1 MGEERVM
8 GVKRKRRRNYKKER
22 RQLLIIW
29 VLIILAV
36 ILLGV
41 SGYALFQAFQ
51 KPSAEE
57 LLEKG
62 FQQMQEEDYEGAKD
76 SFQTV
81 IEMEQIGVEGDSSR
95 TDSQDTAYIAEAYR
109 GLGLVSFELE
119 QYEEVQMHLQKVIEL
134 KGEETPILYNLLGIS
149 AMKLESYDSALEAF
163 ERGIEFPETETYQD
177 AEGKE
182 QTVDYAAVLQEM
194 KFNRIVCLE
203 KRLDWE
209 KAKEAIETYINE
221 YPNDETAQKEA
232 EFLSTR

>member
-1 MGEERVM
+1 MREERVM
-8 GVKRKRRRNYKKER
+8 GVKRKRRRNYKKKR
-22 RQLLIIW
+22 RQLMIIW

-62 FQQMQEEDYEGAKD
+62 FQQMQEEDYEGAED

-81 IEMEQIGVEGDSSR
+81 IETEQTDEEEDSSK

-119 QYEEVQMHLQKVIEL
+119 QYEEVQTYLQKAIEL
-134 KGEETPILYNLLGIS
+134 NGEATPILYNLLGIS
-149 AMKLESYDSALEAF
+149 AMKLEAYDSALEAF
-163 ERGIEFPETETYQD
+163 ESGIEFPETETYQD
-177 AEGKE
+177 AEGNE

-221 YPNDETAQKEA
+221 YPDDETAQKEA

>member
-1 MGEERVM
+1 MM
-8 GVKRKRRRNYKKER
+8 
-22 RQLLIIW
+22 IW

-36 ILLGV
+36 ILLGA

-81 IEMEQIGVEGDSSR
+81 IETEQTDAEEDSSK

-119 QYEEVQMHLQKVIEL
+119 QYEEVQTYLQKAIEL
-134 KGEETPILYNLLGIS
+134 NGEATPILYNLLGIS
-149 AMKLESYDSALEAF
+149 AMKLEAYDSALEAF
-163 ERGIEFPETETYQD
+163 ESGIEFPETETYQD
-177 AEGKE
+177 AEGNE

-209 KAKEAIETYINE
+209 KAKEAIEAYINE
-221 YPNDETAQKEA
+221 YPDDETVQKEA

>member
-1 MGEERVM
+1 MREERVM
-8 GVKRKRRRNYKKER
+8 GVKRKRQRNYKKKR
-22 RQLLIIW
+22 RQLMIIW

-81 IEMEQIGVEGDSSR
+81 IETEQTDEEEDSSK

-119 QYEEVQMHLQKVIEL
+119 QYEEVQTYLQKAIEL
-134 KGEETPILYNLLGIS
+134 NGEATPILYNLLGIS
-149 AMKLESYDSALEAF
+149 AMKLEAYDSALEAF
-163 ERGIEFPETETYQD
+163 ESGIEFPETETYQD
-177 AEGKE
+177 AEGNE

-221 YPNDETAQKEA
+221 YPDDETAQKEA

>member
-1 MGEERVM
+1 MREERVM
-8 GVKRKRRRNYKKER
+8 GVKRKRRRNYKKKR
-22 RQLLIIW
+22 RQLMMIW

-36 ILLGV
+36 ILLGA
-41 SGYALFQAFQ
+41 SGYALFQTFQ

-81 IEMEQIGVEGDSSR
+81 IETEQTDAEEDSSK

-119 QYEEVQMHLQKVIEL
+119 QYEEVQTYLQKAIEL
-134 KGEETPILYNLLGIS
+134 NGEATPILYNLLGIS
-149 AMKLESYDSALEAF
+149 AMKLEAYDSALEAF
-163 ERGIEFPETETYQD
+163 ESGIEFPETETYQD
-177 AEGKE
+177 AEGNE

-209 KAKEAIETYINE
+209 KAKEAIEAYINE
-221 YPNDETAQKEA
+221 YPDDETVQKEA

>member
-1 MGEERVM
+1 MM
-8 GVKRKRRRNYKKER
+8 
-22 RQLLIIW
+22 IW

-36 ILLGV
+36 ILLGA

-81 IEMEQIGVEGDSSR
+81 IETEQTDAEEDSSK

-119 QYEEVQMHLQKVIEL
+119 QYEEVQTYLQKAIEL
-134 KGEETPILYNLLGIS
+134 NGEATPILYNLLGIS
-149 AMKLESYDSALEAF
+149 AMKLEAYDSALEAF
-163 ERGIEFPETETYQD
+163 ESGIEFPETETYQD
-177 AEGKE
+177 AEGNE
-182 QTVDYAAVLQEM
+182 QTVDYVAVLQEM

-209 KAKEAIETYINE
+209 KAKEAIEAYINE
-221 YPNDETAQKEA
+221 YPDDETAQKEA

>member
-1 MGEERVM
+1 MM
-8 GVKRKRRRNYKKER
+8 
-22 RQLLIIW
+22 IW

-36 ILLGV
+36 ILLGA

-81 IEMEQIGVEGDSSR
+81 IETEQTDAEEDSSK

-119 QYEEVQMHLQKVIEL
+119 QYEEVQTYLQKAIEL
-134 KGEETPILYNLLGIS
+134 NGEATPILYNLLGIS
-149 AMKLESYDSALEAF
+149 AMKLEAYDSALEAF
-163 ERGIEFPETETYQD
+163 ESGIEFPETETYQD
-177 AEGKE
+177 AEGNE

-209 KAKEAIETYINE
+209 KAKEAIEAYINE
-221 YPNDETAQKEA
+221 YPDDETAQKEA

>member
-1 MGEERVM
+1 MREERVM
-8 GVKRKRRRNYKKER
+8 GVKRKRQRNYKKKR
-22 RQLLIIW
+22 RQLMIIW

-41 SGYALFQAFQ
+41 SGYALFQTFQ

-81 IEMEQIGVEGDSSR
+81 IETEQTDEEEDSSK

-119 QYEEVQMHLQKVIEL
+119 QYEEVQTYLQKAIEL
-134 KGEETPILYNLLGIS
+134 NGEATPILYNLLGIS
-149 AMKLESYDSALEAF
+149 AMKLEAYDSALEAF
-163 ERGIEFPETETYQD
+163 ESGIEFPETETYQD
-177 AEGKE
+177 AEGNE

-221 YPNDETAQKEA
+221 YPDDETAQKEA

>member
-1 MGEERVM
+1 MM
-8 GVKRKRRRNYKKER
+8 
-22 RQLLIIW
+22 IW

-81 IEMEQIGVEGDSSR
+81 IETEQTDAEEDSSK

-119 QYEEVQMHLQKVIEL
+119 QYEEVQTYLQKAIEL
-134 KGEETPILYNLLGIS
+134 NGEATPILYNLLGIS
-149 AMKLESYDSALEAF
+149 AMKLEAYDSALEAF
-163 ERGIEFPETETYQD
+163 ESGIEFPETETYQD
-177 AEGKE
+177 AEGNE

-209 KAKEAIETYINE
+209 KAKEAIEAYINE
-221 YPNDETAQKEA
+221 YPDDETAQKEA

>member
-1 MGEERVM
+1 MREERVM
-8 GVKRKRRRNYKKER
+8 GVKRKRQRNYKKKR
-22 RQLLIIW
+22 RQLMIIW

-51 KPSAEE
+51 KPSVEE

-81 IEMEQIGVEGDSSR
+81 IETEQTDEEEDSSK

-119 QYEEVQMHLQKVIEL
+119 QYEEVQTYLQKAIEL
-134 KGEETPILYNLLGIS
+134 NGEATPILYNLLGIS
-149 AMKLESYDSALEAF
+149 AMKLEAYDSALEAF
-163 ERGIEFPETETYQD
+163 ESGIEFPETETYQD
-177 AEGKE
+177 AEGNE

-221 YPNDETAQKEA
+221 YPDDETAQKEA